1 MSVTAT
7 LRDAVRGPGA
17 GWRLAGAALLATTVV
32 AQHPHQL
39 FNRVRTRD
47 PLSVVPNWR
56 FFAPHPAVH
65 DSHLLYRTLSADEET
80 SEWVQLSLTPDRT
93 VQQMVWFPDR
103 RLGKAVFDV
112 GDEILRNIGE
122 GFGVMTRL
130 PSYRT
135 LVAYLRREIREA
147 DDSARVKG
155 FQFAFARSTGYDMS
169 EEPEM
174 MFISPYTPM
183 DPDARPSRA
192 G

>member
-1 MSVTAT
+1 MSLAAT

-17 GWRLAGAALLATTVV
+17 GWRLAGAALIATTVA

-39 FNRVRTRD
+39 FNRIRTRD

-56 FFAPHPAVH
+56 FFAPHPAIH
-65 DSHLLYRTLSADEET
+65 DSHLLYRTLSADDET
-80 SEWVQLSLTPDRT
+80 SDWTQLSLTPDRT
-93 VQQMVWFPDR
+93 VQHAIWFPDR
-103 RLGKAVFDV
+103 RLGKAIFDV
-112 GDEILRNIGE
+112 GDEILRNLPE
-122 GFGVMTRL
+122 GFPVVTKL

-135 LVAYLRREIREA
+135 LVNYLRREIRE
-147 DDSARVKG
+147 SAEGTRAKG

-183 DPDARPSRA
+183 DPVPSHVRA